1 MMEAIL
7 LDVRS
12 IGGLTDDE
20 LFALCASN
28 DMLRIERTAKGE
40 IMLLHPTGGGSG
52 YRNNEIS
59 RQLGNWN
66 YRTKL
71 GKVFDSSTGF
81 RLPSGAMRSP
91 DASFVLQA
99 RWDALSEQ
107 EREKFPP
114 LCPDFAAE
122 LRSKNDSI
130 SDLQTKLRE
139 EWMGNG
145 CRLAWLIDPFAE
157 TAYIYRADGSVSTVQ
172 GFDNTLSGEDVL
184 PDFVLELKGLR

>member
-1 MMEAIL
+1 MEPMM

-12 IGGLTDDE
+12 IGGFTDDE
-20 LFALCASN
+20 LFALCATN
-28 DMLRIERTAKGE
+28 KILRIERTAQGE

-52 YRNNEIS
+52 YRNADITT
-59 RQLGNWN
+59 QLSVWN
-66 YRTKL
+66 KRHRL
-71 GKVFDSSTGF
+71 GIVFDSSAGF
-81 RLPSGAMRSP
+81 FLPSGAMRSP

>member
-1 MMEAIL
+1 MEAIL

-28 DMLRIERTAKGE
+28 DMLRIERTAQGE

-71 GKVFDSSTGF
+71 GKVFDSSAGF

-99 RWDALSEQ
+99 RWDALSKQEQ
-107 EREKFPP
+107 EKFPP

-122 LRSKNDSI
+122 LRSKNDSLT
-130 SDLQTKLRE
+130 DLQKKMRE
-139 EWMGNG
+139 EWMANG
-145 CRLAWLIDPFAE
+145 CRLAWLLDPFE
-157 TAYIYRADGSVSTVQ
+157 EVVHVYRQDGSISEVR
-172 GFDNTLSGEDVL
+172 GFDNSVSGEDVL
-184 PDFVLELKGLR
+184 PDFALELKGLR

>member
-1 MMEAIL
+1 MEAIL

-28 DMLRIERTAKGE
+28 DMLRIERTAQGE

-71 GKVFDSSTGF
+71 GKVFDSSAGF

-99 RWDALSEQ
+99 WWDALSEQ
-107 EREKFPP
+107 EQEKFPP

-122 LRSKNDSI
+122 LRSKNDSLI
-130 SDLQTKLRE
+130 ELQTKMRE

-145 CRLAWLIDPFAE
+145 CRLAWLIDPFGE
-157 TAYIYRADGSVSTVQ
+157 MAYIYRADGSVSTVQ
-172 GFDNTLSGEDVL
+172 GFDNVLSGEDVL